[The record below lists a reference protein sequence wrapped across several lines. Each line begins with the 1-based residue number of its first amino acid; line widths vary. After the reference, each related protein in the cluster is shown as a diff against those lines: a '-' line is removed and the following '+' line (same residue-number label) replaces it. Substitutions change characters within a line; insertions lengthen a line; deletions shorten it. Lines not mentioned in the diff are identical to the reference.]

1 MKKNKAD
8 APWMKQE
15 KSVYEKIELGE
26 IIFRWEVGRR
36 ASV

>member
-1 MKKNKAD
+1 MNENKAD

-15 KSVYEKIELGE
+15 KSVYGNIEMGE